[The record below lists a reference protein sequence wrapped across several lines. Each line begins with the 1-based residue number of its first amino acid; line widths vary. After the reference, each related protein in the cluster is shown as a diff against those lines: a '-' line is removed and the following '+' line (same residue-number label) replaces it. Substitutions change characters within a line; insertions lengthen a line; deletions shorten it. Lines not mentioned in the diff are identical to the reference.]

1 MSLVVWL
8 CWPLSSLPGKFQNN
22 PNKANMNNKQIA
34 MVTAAALLLA
44 WISTR
49 RRKAQMMSA
58 SELPA
63 ALNIKEISNQE
74 RPKKIQMPQ
83 SISVQP
89 DNIVQNLRQ
98 PIPAANVPVEPLAQD
113 FRTADSVVKSKVY
126 IRTGGVKPSKTI
138 LLSDI

>member
-1 MSLVVWL
+1 
-8 CWPLSSLPGKFQNN
+8 
-22 PNKANMNNKQIA
+22 MNNKQIA
-34 MVTAAALLLA
+34 MLTAAALLLA
-44 WISTR
+44 WVTTR

-58 SELPA
+58 ADLPA

-74 RPKKIQMPQ
+74 RPEKIQMPQ

-126 IRTGGVKPSKTI
+126 ISVGGIKPSKTI